1 MKCTQCGDIASDSAR
16 FCARCGSTLSPAV
29 STSAGVAT
37 PGALAMEG
45 VPLNATRDPGAANPA
60 PASGGPAPPLLERM
74 KNILVSPRS
83 EWTRIAGESSSVG
96 ELYVRYALPL
106 LIGVALISLVHLS
119 VIGTTTLFGG
129 TMRLPL
135 TLGLTSA
142 LVTVIG
148 GAIGLAFVSVIINML
163 APSFGARR
171 ELRQAFKVAVYTATP
186 SAVASVFS
194 LLPGL
199 GALLGL
205 VAMVYGIYV
214 LYLGL
219 VPVMQAPKDRA
230 FGYTVTILIVTFVI
244 SIVFGVVLATLG
256 ATGRLMGFNL
266 MGHQSAVASQDA
278 AAASVGN
285 AIGGLLGSDEKGK
298 QDLGAAVANL
308 AKAGAQMDA
317 APAPASPSSNAAPTA
332 AQPAAPGSDDAQAA
346 GAAVGGLLSA
356 LGGALNG
363 GRRVEPVDYSVL
375 KGLLPDSL
383 PDMPRTSAEGSA
395 QQGLGMK
402 TSKSNGVYTGA
413 NGARVE
419 IEIDDASAVSGLM
432 NIADAMPQTTSASS
446 DTSYEKDV
454 NIAGYRAHEKYDSS
468 SQRGELNFIIA
479 KRFTVDVTGDHVDM
493 RTLESDASRVD
504 LGKLASMKD
513 AGAH

>member
-1 MKCTQCGDIASDSAR
+1 MKCTQCGELASDAAR
-16 FCARCGSTLSPAV
+16 FCPKCGSSLSP
-29 STSAGVAT
+29 SASSGAALAAQ
-37 PGALAMEG
+37 GALAIEG
-45 VPLNATRDPGAANPA
+45 VPLNATRDPGATVGTAA
-60 PASGGPAPPLLERM
+60 PGGPAPPLLERM
-74 KNILVSPRS
+74 KNILLSPRS
-83 EWTRIAGESSSVG
+83 EWTRIAGESSSIG
-96 ELYVRYALPL
+96 ELYARYALPL

-119 VIGTTTLFGG
+119 VVGTTTLFGG

-135 TLGLTSA
+135 TVGLTSA

-148 GAIGLAFVSVIINML
+148 GAIGLAFVSVIINIL
-163 APSFGARR
+163 APSFGAQR

-199 GALLGL
+199 GSLLGL

-214 LYLGL
+214 LFLSL
-219 VPVMQAPKDRA
+219 VPVMRAPKDRA
-230 FGYTVTILIVTFVI
+230 LGYTVTIIVVTFVL
-244 SIVFGVVLATLG
+244 SLVFGVVLATLG
-256 ATGRLMGFNL
+256 ATGRLMGVNP

-285 AIGGLLGSDEKGK
+285 AIGSLLGSDEKGK

-308 AKAGAQMDA
+308 AKAGAQMDS
-317 APAPASPSSNAAPTA
+317 APAAAAPSSNVPSA
-332 AQPAAPGSDDAQAA
+332 AQPAAPSSDDAQAA

-363 GRRVEPVDYSVL
+363 GRRVEPVDYNVL

-383 PDMPRTSAEGSA
+383 PDMQRTGAEGSA
-395 QQGLGMK
+395 QQALGMK
-402 TSKSNGVYTGA
+402 TSKSQGVYTGA

-446 DTSYEKDV
+446 DTSYERDV
-454 NIAGYRAHEKYDSS
+454 TISGYRAHEKYDAN
-468 SQRGELNFIIA
+468 SQHGELNFILE

-493 RTLESDASRVD
+493 RTLEADASQVD
-504 LGKLASMKD
+504 LGKLAAMKD

>member
-1 MKCTQCGDIASDSAR
+1 
-16 FCARCGSTLSPAV
+16 
-29 STSAGVAT
+29 
-37 PGALAMEG
+37 
-45 VPLNATRDPGAANPA
+45 
-60 PASGGPAPPLLERM
+60 
-74 KNILVSPRS
+74 
-83 EWTRIAGESSSVG
+83 
-96 ELYVRYALPL
+96 
-106 LIGVALISLVHLS
+106 
-119 VIGTTTLFGG
+119 
-129 TMRLPL
+129 MRLPM

-142 LVTVIG
+142 LFTVIG
-148 GAIGLAFVSVIINML
+148 GAIGLALVSVIINML

-199 GALLGL
+199 GSLLGL

-214 LYLGL
+214 LYQGL
-219 VPVMQAPKDRA
+219 VPVMQTPKDRA
-230 FGYTVTILIVTFVI
+230 FGYTVTIIVVTIVL

-256 ATGRLMGFNL
+256 ATGRLMGLNP
-266 MGHQSAVASQDA
+266 MGHASQVASQDA

-285 AIGGLLGSDEKGK
+285 VIGSLLGSDDKGK

-308 AKAGAQMDA
+308 AKAGAQMDS
-317 APAPASPSSNAAPTA
+317 APATATPSSNASSA

-363 GRRVEPVDYSVL
+363 GRRVEPVEFGVL

-383 PDMPRTSAEGSA
+383 PDMPRTSAEGSS

-402 TSKSNGVYTGA
+402 GTNSKGIYTAA

-419 IEIDDASAVSGLM
+419 IDIADASAVSGLM
-432 NIADAMPQTTSASS
+432 NIADSLPQTTSASS

-454 NIAGYRAHEKYDSS
+454 MVAGYRAHEKYDSS
-468 SQRGELNFIIA
+468 SQHGEINFILA
-479 KRFTVDVTGDHVDM
+479 KRFTVDLIGDHVDM
-493 RTLESDASRVD
+493 RTLESDAGRVD
-504 LGKLASMKD
+504 LAKLAAMKD
-513 AGAH
+513 VGAH

>member
-1 MKCTQCGDIASDSAR
+1 MKCTQCGDIGSDSAR

-29 STSAGVAT
+29 STSPGLAA

-45 VPLNATRDPGAANPA
+45 VPLSAARDPGATHAA
-60 PASGGPAPPLLERM
+60 PVSGGPAPPLLERM
-74 KNILVSPRS
+74 KNILFSPRS
-83 EWTRIAGESSSVG
+83 EWARIAGESSSIG
-96 ELYVRYALPL
+96 ELYVRYAFPL

-219 VPVMQAPKDRA
+219 VPVMQTPKDRV
-230 FGYTVTILIVTFVI
+230 FGYTITILIVTFVLSLVI
-244 SIVFGVVLATLG
+244 GVVLATLG
-256 ATGRLMGFNL
+256 ATGRLMGFNP

-285 AIGGLLGSDEKGK
+285 AIGSLLGSDEKGK

-308 AKAGAQMDA
+308 AKAGAQMDS
-317 APAPASPSSNAAPTA
+317 APAPASPANSAPTA
-332 AQPAAPGSDDAQAA
+332 AQPAAPRSDDAQAA

-446 DTSYEKDV
+446 DTSYERDV
-454 NIAGYRAHEKYDSS
+454 TIAGYRAHEKYDSS
-468 SQRGELNFIIA
+468 SQHGELNFIIA

-493 RTLESDASRVD
+493 RTLESDASRLD
-504 LGKLASMKD
+504 LGKLAAMKD